1 MKKTI
6 IGLDVKDKKVAV
18 RVDFNVPMKE
28 GVITDDKRIKE
39 SLPTI
44 MYLLDHGASLILISH
59 LGRPNGVE
67 KQYSLKP
74 IAARLSELIGKKV
87 IMAKNVVGE
96 DTLKKA
102 QKLKSGD
109 ILLLE
114 NVRFEKGEEENDPE
128 LAKKLASMADLYVLD
143 AFGTAHRKHASTYGM
158 SKLLPNAIG
167 FLVEKEVNAIDSV
180 LHATTHP
187 FVAILG
193 GSKVS
198 DKIKLIGS
206 LLDKVD
212 VLLVGGAMA
221 YTFLKAQGI
230 DTGNSMVEEDMIK
243 DATKLLKMAQEKN
256 VQLILPMDHVIADQ
270 LDNPTRIYQTSD
282 ANILDGFSG
291 YDIGKKTIKQYTK
304 IIKKAKRVI
313 WNGPMGVF
321 EQPEFAK
328 GTFAICKAMAKS
340 KGYTVI
346 GGGDSASAAVKSGYS
361 KKINH
366 ISTGGGASLKMFE
379 GKTLP
384 AIEVIE
390 EKK

>member
-74 IAARLSELIGKKV
+74 IASRLSELIGKKV

-128 LAKKLASMADLYVLD
+128 LVKKLASMADLYVLD

>member
-74 IAARLSELIGKKV
+74 IASRLSELIGKKV

-221 YTFLKAQGI
+221 YTFLKTQGI

>member
-74 IAARLSELIGKKV
+74 IASRLSELIGKKV

-143 AFGTAHRKHASTYGM
+143 AFGTAHRKHASTYGI

-180 LHATTHP
+180 LHPTTHP

-304 IIKKAKRVI
+304 IIKKARRVI